1 MAVIEF
7 LFIVIL
13 PLVIVA
19 GALVS
24 LFAVGALFDALENP
38 GDLRGRIEGAFR
50 RPPKPPR
57 PPGSDHYYKAYWAS
71 R

>member
-13 PLVIVA
+13 PLVIVT

-38 GDLRGRIEGAFR
+38 GHLRGRIDGAFR